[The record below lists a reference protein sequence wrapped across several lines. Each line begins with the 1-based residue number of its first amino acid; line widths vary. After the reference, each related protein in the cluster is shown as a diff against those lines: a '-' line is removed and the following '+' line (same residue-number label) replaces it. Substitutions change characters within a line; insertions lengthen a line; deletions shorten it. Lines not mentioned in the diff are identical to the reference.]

1 MGIKLPQAVS
11 CDDCGRTAR
20 VRACGRIEYE
30 WPKTTTAAQTATMP
44 TLSSARLTIDCPNC
58 GVKTQDFFP
67 SGTSSD
73 DFRKAALQRQERYL
87 QNRQISARSSRKPR

>member
-30 WPKTTTAAQTATMP
+30 WPKTKTAAQTATMP
-44 TLSSARLTIDCPNC
+44 TLSSARLTIDCPSC

-67 SGTSSD
+67 TADTADNSRQAS
-73 DFRKAALQRQERYL
+73 FQRQQRYL
-87 QNRQISARSSRKPR
+87 QNRQLSARTQRKPR